1 MSITN
6 EPEPISISPL
16 SVIIKEDSWI
26 LALAATKL
34 LVKKK
39 GDKFYI
45 PKYKD
50 LKGILTEPGLK
61 YITMYEGHTCYG
73 ERLKESFV
81 TEENFEL
88 IEIREITYL
97 TGNPEWFMIAGTA
110 NHILHWYSMNQ
121 FCGRCG
127 HKTYEKDDERAK
139 VCPDCGN
146 IIYPRISPA
155 TITLVKKDDK
165 ILLAHNKN
173 FKSGLYSLIAGF
185 VEPGETL
192 EHCVEREIQEEVGI
206 KVKNI
211 TYFTSQ
217 PWPFPESL
225 MLAFTA
231 EYDSGDI
238 TVDQTEITDAAW
250 FNADSL
256 PDIPSTDSVAGKL
269 IRWYRDNH

>member
-6 EPEPISISPL
+6 EPEPISNSPL
-16 SVIIKEDSWI
+16 SVIIEEDSWI

-39 GDKFYI
+39 GNKFYI

-81 TEENFEL
+81 PGENFEL

>member
-6 EPEPISISPL
+6 EPEPISIRPL
-16 SVIIKEDSWI
+16 SVIIEEDSWI

-39 GDKFYI
+39 GNKFYI
-45 PKYKD
+45 PEYKD
-50 LKGILTEPGLK
+50 LKGILTETGLK

-81 TEENFEL
+81 PEENFEL

-97 TGNPEWFMIAGTA
+97 TGNPEWFIIAGTA

-127 HKTYEKDDERAK
+127 HKTHEKEDERAK
-139 VCPDCGN
+139 VCPNCGN

-155 TITLVKKDDK
+155 TITLVKKDAK

-211 TYFTSQ
+211 SYFTSQ

>member
-6 EPEPISISPL
+6 EPENISIGSLP
-16 SVIIKEDSWI
+16 VTIKENSWI

-34 LVKKK
+34 LVKKE
-39 GDKFYI
+39 GNQFYI
-45 PKYKD
+45 PEYKD

-61 YITMYEGHTCYG
+61 YITIYEGHTCYG
-73 ERLKESFV
+73 ERLKDSFV
-81 TEENFEL
+81 PYENFEL
-88 IEIREITYL
+88 IEIRELTYL
-97 TGNPEWFMIAGTA
+97 TGNSEWFLLAGTA
-110 NHILHWYSMNQ
+110 NHILHWFSMNQ

-127 HKTYEKDDERAK
+127 HKTYDKEDERAK

-173 FKSGLYSLIAGF
+173 FKAGLYSIIAGF

-192 EHCVEREIQEEVGI
+192 EHCAEREIQEEVGI

-211 TYFTSQ
+211 KYFTSQ

-238 TVDQTEITDAAW
+238 TVDNTEITDAAW
-250 FNADSL
+250 FSADEL
-256 PDIPSTDSVAGKL
+256 PDIPTTDSVAGKL